1 MSARGTLDKPLCV
14 AADAAD
20 AHKRLLD
27 LCHLLRQ
34 LWHHHLSQAKKHT
47 EPCSKEYNQELA
59 DRLAYHLGDRRD
71 PPELK
76 FDPSGKKNAL
86 GKLSDAMSLQESV
99 TTNYVRELLS
109 TWLVHRPTCVKIAAR
124 RDNLNWAK
132 TKGTCTCGLD
142 KAMGV
147 DNG

>member
-1 MSARGTLDKPLCV
+1 MSVRGTLDKPLCV

-20 AHKRLLD
+20 AHQRLLD

-34 LWHHHLSQAKKHT
+34 LWHHHISQAKKQT
-47 EPCSKEYNQELA
+47 GACSKEYNKELA
-59 DRLAYHLGDRRD
+59 DRLSYHLGDRAE

-76 FDPSGKKNAL
+76 FDPSGKKNDL
-86 GKLSDAMSLQESV
+86 GKLRDAMSLQESV
-99 TTNYVRELLS
+99 TTNHVREKLS
-109 TWLVHRPTCVKIAAR
+109 TWLMHHPACKKIDAR
-124 RDNLNWAK
+124 RGNLNWTK
-132 TKGTCTCGLD
+132 TKGTCTCGRD

>member
-1 MSARGTLDKPLCV
+1 MSVRGTLDKPLCV

-34 LWHHHLSQAKKHT
+34 LWHHHVSQAK
-47 EPCSKEYNQELA
+47 PMSISVSREYNQELA

-71 PPELK
+71 LPELK
-76 FDPSGKKNAL
+76 FDASGKKNAL

-99 TTNYVRELLS
+99 TTNHVREKLS
-109 TWLVHRPTCVKIAAR
+109 SWLMHHPTCKKLDAR
-124 RDNLNWAK
+124 RGNLNWAK

-142 KAMGV
+142 QAMGV